1 MDGDKVKEILL
12 SGLGDSDISMEID
25 GNKVVLNIVSNVF
38 EGLSRV
44 KRQQKVYALLN
55 DMIASG
61 EIHAVTMITQTP
73 EEKGG

>member
-1 MDGDKVKEILL
+1 MDSDKVKEILS
-12 SGLGDSDISMEID
+12 SGLGDCDIRMEID
-25 GNKVVLNIVSNVF
+25 GNKVVLNLVSNVF

-61 EIHAVTMITQTP
+61 EIHAVTIITQTP
-73 EEKGG
+73 DEIGG

>member
-1 MDGDKVKEILL
+1 MDSDKVKEILS
-12 SGLGDSDISMEID
+12 SGLGDCDIRMEID
-25 GNKVVLNIVSNVF
+25 GNKVVLNLVSNVF

-73 EEKGG
+73 DEIGG